1 MGRKMLWNFP
11 VDVQIGTP
19 SKRKLAGVFPRC
31 GLPCRSSPLAR
42 QVHFSALSSTSR
54 LFQKLESWAENK
66 TNLCE
71 TFPVLQPR
79 ATGTRDV
86 CSTLATLLQPRRWH
100 LQGAKRSCPRW
111 VQLMGSRA
119 VTRHL
124 HNPTTRDGW
133 AAEDGRDRDPY
144 KLLFLPRS
152 SSELPVGCDTRA
164 RVSGHYVPAF
174 TWLWPGSCSL
184 NSCKLIFQ
192 GNRFL
197 CDSLKK
203 KKEPFTDINFAVI
216 IF

>member
-11 VDVQIGTP
+11 VEVPIGTP

-31 GLPCRSSPLAR
+31 GLPCRNSPLAR
-42 QVHFSALSSTSR
+42 QVHFSALSSTSC
-54 LFQKLESWAENK
+54 LFQKLEIWAENK
-66 TNLCE
+66 INLRE

-79 ATGTRDV
+79 ATGTGDV
-86 CSTLATLLQPRRWH
+86 CSMLATLLQPRRWH
-100 LQGAKRSCPRW
+100 LQGAKRW
-111 VQLMGSRA
+111 VKLMGSRA
-119 VTRHL
+119 ATRHL
-124 HNPTTRDGW
+124 HNPTTRDVW
-133 AAEDGRDRDPY
+133 AAGDGRDRDPC
-144 KLLFLPRS
+144 KLLSLPRS
-152 SSELPVGCDTRA
+152 SSELPMGCDTRA